1 MAFQFRKPFNIK
13 DNAFDP
19 DGHKY
24 VYKVPKGNYLL
35 KLLKSDKTKPTKQ
48 GEVPVAIH
56 TYEILDGPDQELVG
70 RWLKQWLHF
79 WDDSKP
85 GAVRYAAGKF
95 SQVCDAIGVDSE
107 TIRNTKMIEGKK
119 LACSLKMGDPYG
131 DEGRTNIEYVLFYPA
146 ASYESKNA
154 VEPNS
159 ASSRA
164 HEPEQKQEPED
175 DGADF
180 DDFDDDNS
188 VPW

>member
-35 KLLKSDKTKPTKQ
+35 RLLKSDKTKPTKQ
-48 GEVPVAIH
+48 GEIPVAIH

-79 WDDSKP
+79 WDASKP

-95 SQVCDAIGVDSE
+95 SQVCDAIGVDTELVKS
-107 TIRNTKMIEGKK
+107 TKILEGKE
-119 LACSLKMGDPYG
+119 LACSIKMGDPYG
-131 DEGRTNIEYVLFYPA
+131 DEGRTNIEYVLFYPS
-146 ASYESKNA
+146 ASYEDKNA
-154 VEPNS
+154 GTVMKTEPAQES
-159 ASSRA
+159 KT
-164 HEPEQKQEPED
+164 EPEPESSE
-175 DGADF
+175 DF
-180 DDFDDDNS
+180 GDFDDDDQI
-188 VPW
+188 PF